1 MVAYVPELNETDLK
15 KVILSLQQLAAGRSN
30 ATGTVTLT
38 VSSATTVVTP
48 ERSGIIAAASVTP
61 SGLTLPASQPIF
73 TALTAAAAAELASGN
88 MYVSSVAKDTFTIT
102 HTNSATAGRTFAYS
116 VVG

>member
-1 MVAYVPELNETDLK
+1 MSAYVPELNETDLK
-15 KVILSLQQLAAGRSN
+15 KIILAIQQLSAGRSN

-38 VSSATTVVTP
+38 QSVATTVVTP
-48 ERSGIIAAASVTP
+48 RQAGTIAPASVTP

-88 MYVSSVAKDTFTIT
+88 MYVSSVTKDTFTIT
-102 HTNSATAGRTFAYS
+102 HTNSATANRTFAYAIL
-116 VVG
+116 G